1 MDDSN
6 GQQCKAK
13 WGSSTDR
20 SGRERVRQTEVEGL
34 ISSPDVGKGHN
45 SSSSSSNEKEVVSQD
60 FEELGRTCW
69 MQMEA
74 LREEWEERLGFAAH
88 E

>member
-1 MDDSN
+1 MDDNN

-20 SGRERVRQTEVEGL
+20 AGRERVRQTEVEGL
-34 ISSPDVGKGHN
+34 IKSTNGGNGHN
-45 SSSSSSNEKEVVSQD
+45 SSSSEKEVINQD

-69 MQMEA
+69 MRMEA
-74 LREEWEERLGFAAH
+74 LREEWEERLGFGAYD
-88 E
+88 